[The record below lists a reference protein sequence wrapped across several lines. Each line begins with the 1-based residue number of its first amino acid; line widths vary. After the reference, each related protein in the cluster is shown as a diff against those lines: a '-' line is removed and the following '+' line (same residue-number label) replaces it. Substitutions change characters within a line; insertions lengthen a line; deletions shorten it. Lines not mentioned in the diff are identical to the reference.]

1 MAKLLIK
8 LLKHL
13 NNTSM
18 RSLKTMSFILFLLIP
33 FLAFTGCSND
43 DDITLDGEL
52 YLTFVNTSDDLHVVI
67 YSMQNT
73 QVSLFDIPLNTYK
86 KHASQSLNV
95 GNYLIQLKSSY
106 YNYGTTAVQIQQG
119 KRTSVTY
126 DEQNNAHTSIN

>member
-1 MAKLLIK
+1 
-8 LLKHL
+8 
-13 NNTSM
+13 M
-18 RSLKTMSFILFLLIP
+18 RSLKTMSFILFLFIP
-33 FLAFTGCSND
+33 FLTLTGCSND

-52 YLTFVNTSDDLHVVI
+52 YLTFINTSDDLHVII